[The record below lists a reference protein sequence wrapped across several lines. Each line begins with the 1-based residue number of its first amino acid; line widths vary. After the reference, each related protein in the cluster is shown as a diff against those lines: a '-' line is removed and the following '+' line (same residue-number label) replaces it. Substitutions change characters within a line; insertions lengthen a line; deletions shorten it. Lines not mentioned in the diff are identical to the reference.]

1 MLVFRTISP
10 LAPSATLQQLIDIS
24 IEWIDKSPEYHLRG
38 SLAAYYGQ
46 EEFSVEKEGEQFRSF
61 RHTKE
66 DSEFACICFQK
77 TKGDEKW
84 RTECVYKKTAEEVI
98 ASFSVYCETASFQNK
113 LNNVKKPYIFKLIGQ
128 RIGFGHDIEFE
139 TRSTPHPLTADDLDI
154 AASIIKG
161 EFVAHLPCVY
171 VSKGRDGNYP
181 VDITKLCHVLSGMA
195 HVFIEPN
202 IYFMRDLRIR
212 TEGLNPYYGAVGIYF
227 PGSRNKKLLLP
238 QWEDGNPLKI
248 RNIFDAVKNG
258 LNLGYI
264 PGDLSYVDIRT
275 DALRKKVV
283 EAQEQNDLQSLIDSV
298 DKENKSLNEN
308 LERKEG
314 EIYALKEYIASLES
328 RLNDNRERVLLRGD
342 SVDSYRNQT
351 YETLL
356 DILEDARRSAEDG
369 TRRKNIINELLEAN
383 PRTDNKENLA
393 RELKRIFSGYTSMN
407 NSIKSSLR
415 RLGFQ
420 VDDSKHHK
428 IFFTNYPELAST
440 LPTSGSDY
448 RGWQNDLSD
457 LKKKLL

>member
-1 MLVFRTISP
+1 M
-10 LAPSATLQQLIDIS
+10 
-24 IEWIDKSPEYHLRG
+24 
-38 SLAAYYGQ
+38 
-46 EEFSVEKEGEQFRSF
+46 
-61 RHTKE
+61 
-66 DSEFACICFQK
+66 
-77 TKGDEKW
+77 
-84 RTECVYKKTAEEVI
+84 
-98 ASFSVYCETASFQNK
+98 SFQ
-113 LNNVKKPYIFKLIGQ
+113 
-128 RIGFGHDIEFE
+128 
-139 TRSTPHPLTADDLDI
+139 TRS
-154 AASIIKG
+154 
-161 EFVAHLPCVY
+161 
-171 VSKGRDGNYP
+171 
-181 VDITKLCHVLSGMA
+181 
-195 HVFIEPN
+195 
-202 IYFMRDLRIR
+202 
-212 TEGLNPYYGAVGIYF
+212 
-227 PGSRNKKLLLP
+227 
-238 QWEDGNPLKI
+238 
-248 RNIFDAVKNG
+248 
-258 LNLGYI
+258 
-264 PGDLSYVDIRT
+264 
-275 DALRKKVV
+275 
-283 EAQEQNDLQSLIDSV
+283 
-298 DKENKSLNEN
+298 KENKSLNEN